1 MIKKD
6 KKTQLSRIE
15 DIAFVTLTDLSVGQ
29 LLPTVIDDVM
39 VSIYEGYHTIFPPM
53 TMGRFDYNN
62 TWKKG
67 VGGVFNKDVLDFS
80 RNKETG
86 KYLHVQSPTVNCI
99 IRLITEEETERF
111 TLLGLVHGH
120 IKDASYMVLRNLESP
135 DSLLT
140 NIEDFRSDS
149 VVPHEDII
157 FYEEANAEGFGLPV
171 SMSEDFE
178 PHVGSLS
185 LFSE

>member
-6 KKTQLSRIE
+6 KKTPLSRIE
-15 DIAFVTLTDLSVGQ
+15 DIEFVTLTDLSVGQ
-29 LLPTVIDDVM
+29 LLPTVIDEVM

-80 RNKETG
+80 RGKETG
-86 KYLHVQSPTVNCI
+86 KYLHVQSPSVNSI
-99 IRLITEEETERF
+99 IRLITEDETERF
-111 TLLGLVHGH
+111 TLLGLVHGQ
-120 IKDASYMVLRNLESP
+120 IKDSLYMVLRNLGSQDSP
-135 DSLLT
+135 LT
-140 NIEDFRSDS
+140 NVEDFRSDS
-149 VVPHEDII
+149 VVPHEDIL
-157 FYEEANAEGFGLPV
+157 FYEEANREAIDYKVPE
-171 SMSEDFE
+171 EFE

>member
-6 KKTQLSRIE
+6 KNTQLSRIE
-15 DIAFVTLTDLSVGQ
+15 DIEFVTLTDLSVGQ
-29 LLPTVIDDVM
+29 LLPTVIDEVM

-53 TMGRFDYNN
+53 SMGKFGYN

-67 VGGVFNKDVLDFS
+67 VGGVFNKDVLNYS

-86 KYLHVQSPTVNCI
+86 KYLHVQSPTVNAI
-99 IRLITEEETERF
+99 IRLISEEETERF

-120 IKDASYMVLRNLESP
+120 IKDSLYMVLRNLESQ
-135 DSLLT
+135 DSPLT
-140 NIEDFRSDS
+140 NVEDFRSDS

-157 FYEEANAEGFGLPV
+157 FYEEATSEGFVAPNA
-171 SMSEDFE
+171 EDFE
-178 PHVGSLS
+178 PHVASVS
-185 LFSE
+185 